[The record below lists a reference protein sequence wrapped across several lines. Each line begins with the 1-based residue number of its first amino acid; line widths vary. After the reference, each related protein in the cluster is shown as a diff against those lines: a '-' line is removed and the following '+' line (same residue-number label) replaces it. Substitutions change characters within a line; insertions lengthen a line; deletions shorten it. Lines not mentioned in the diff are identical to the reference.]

1 VSRFAVRSP
10 PIFPARDRQL
20 SENPAASRFLTR
32 FAKGSRNA
40 ASLPPSSSSSSCG
53 ELRAQEFHGNP
64 LNAISNCVYA
74 RHSPRTCRRSTFRSA
89 LRARGDPPPLP
100 RGAIELNPLSFFP
113 PTAAAAAAVPPPFPH
128 SRRAGV
134 PLEIKVARCIRASP
148 PPPSPPRLLARE
160 HKRSGISTC
169 TTRGSGCRERTSLD
183 VITPN

>member
-74 RHSPRTCRRSTFRSA
+74 RHSPRTCRRSTFQRVTS
-89 LRARGDPPPLP
+89 ARGSPLPPPRRNRIKSAVFLP
-100 RGAIELNPLSFFP
+100 SHRRRRRCRP
-113 PTAAAAAAVPPPFPH
+113 PTLSSLAARRGSPGNQGRAMH
-128 SRRAGV
+128 SRPPLLHPRAF
-134 PLEIKVARCIRASP
+134 S
-148 PPPSPPRLLARE
+148 
-160 HKRSGISTC
+160 RSGISTC